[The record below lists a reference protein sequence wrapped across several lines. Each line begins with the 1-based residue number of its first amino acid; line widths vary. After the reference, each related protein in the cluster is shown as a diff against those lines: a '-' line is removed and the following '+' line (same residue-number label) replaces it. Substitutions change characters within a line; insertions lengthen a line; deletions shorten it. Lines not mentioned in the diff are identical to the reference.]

1 MPRACCSPWL
11 AAFLIA
17 SLAAPLHADTIR
29 LKGGRTLHGKI
40 EAQTETTVRLRTT
53 SGTIELSRDE
63 ITLIEH
69 GPAPWEEYDRIK
81 GDYPDTADGQF
92 RLALWC
98 ETRNLNAEAR
108 RHYERVIELNPDHLS
123 ARRALGYVRADGQWR
138 RRGDSAS
145 KPARAAADKPARPS
159 PEEKLIRELI
169 TRWHVRVSDIFKGR
183 LEGRDPASPQFANG
197 RSQILAIHDPLAI
210 PALSAVLSRGDVP
223 VRRLLVD
230 ALASFEA
237 DEATMNLL
245 VVALLDPHP
254 TIRRAAADALIPR
267 RDERV
272 IQRLRK
278 ALFSDEDAIIRNAA
292 RALGALKAREAVED
306 MASVLYTM
314 QRQRVRYARREIIG
328 ELINVFGRP
337 MIIRRNQQVLNYHAN
352 DISVLRDGTVVG
364 TTWVDAIENVQL
376 LRTDVQ
382 EALIEITGQNFGF
395 DADAWIKWARE
406 NAPPPENEQP
416 ADGR

>member
-1 MPRACCSPWL
+1 MPRARLSPRL
-11 AAFLIA
+11 ATIF
-17 SLAAPLHADTIR
+17 AAIFAVPLHADTIR
-29 LKGGRTLHGKI
+29 LKGGRALHGKI
-40 EAQTETTVRLRTT
+40 EAQSETTVRFRTT
-53 SGTIELSRDE
+53 SGTIEISRDE
-63 ITLIEH
+63 IVLIEH
-69 GPAPWEEYDRIK
+69 GPAPWEEYDRVK

-98 ETRNLNAEAR
+98 ESHGLSAEAR

-138 RRGDSAS
+138 RRASAAS
-145 KPARAAADKPARPS
+145 KPARAAAEKPGRPT

-169 TRWHVRVSDIFKGR
+169 TRWHVRVSDIYKGR
-183 LEGRDPASPQFANG
+183 LEGRDPASSQFANG
-197 RSQILAIHDPLAI
+197 RTQILAIHDPLAI
-210 PALSAVLSRGDVP
+210 PALSAVLSRGEVP
-223 VRRLLVD
+223 VRRLLIE

-254 TIRRAAADALIPR
+254 TIRRAAAEALIPR

-306 MASVLYTM
+306 MASVLYTV
-314 QRQRVRYARREIIG
+314 QRQRVRYPRREIIG
-328 ELINVFGRP
+328 ELVNVFGRP
-337 MIIRRNQQVLNYHAN
+337 MIVRRNQQVLNYHAN

-364 TTWVDAIENVQL
+364 TTWVDAIESVQL

-406 NAPPPENEQP
+406 NVPPPKKSE
-416 ADGR
+416 